1 MVVRVIAG
9 DALAAMAA
17 LARKRTV
24 VDAVVTDPP
33 YHLVDMHAR
42 AGRSFAGNRD
52 GSIARLAAGFM
63 GKAWDGGDIAFRPET
78 WAAIGTALKPGGYLL
93 AFGGARTHHR
103 IWCAIEDAG
112 FVIQD
117 TIMWLYGQGFPK
129 GRTQLKPAFEPIVM
143 AYKPAGKRSMQV
155 DECRIPIDDNDA
167 NKRTATGE
175 NGGAESMFGVGN
187 HKRPAT
193 LTAGRWPAN
202 VCHDGSD
209 EVMEAFA
216 AFGESAARHSGVTH
230 YAYSA
235 SDRCVYS

>member
-129 GRTQLKPAFEPIVM
+129 GRTQLKPAFEPICV
-143 AYKPAGKRSMQV
+143 AYKPGGKRDLQI
-155 DECRIPIDDNDA
+155 DECRIPPTGKGDYDYAPGDHGIDG
-167 NKRTATGE
+167 RT
-175 NGGAESMFGVGN
+175 
-187 HKRPAT
+187 RQ
-193 LTAGRWPAN
+193 
-202 VCHDGSD
+202 
-209 EVMEAFA
+209 
-216 AFGESAARHSGVTH
+216 SG
-230 YAYSA
+230 YA
-235 SDRCVYS
+235 